1 MTKSDVLEHGCA
13 YYFEIPVLAGDYV
26 IGCSTTSSDN
36 NAYLMYLDI
45 GSNGGGTSQGTTK
58 KYNIDS
64 VDFVNSTTVV
74 VSSDGKYQSYADIV
88 AAISN
93 LQDATQGVVIV
104 FKRDGTTTS
113 YSETKVTDKLL
124 YYYDRTLVTVE
135 FVVSGGTGVVQ
146 KTTAEEVLNP

>member
-1 MTKSDVLEHGCA
+1 M
-13 YYFEIPVLAGDYV
+13 
-26 IGCSTTSSDN
+26 
-36 NAYLMYLDI
+36 
-45 GSNGGGTSQGTTK
+45 

-104 FKRDGTTTS
+104 FKREGTTTS

-135 FVVSGGTGVVQ
+135 FVVSDGTGVVK